1 MNDVT
6 FVFSDLGIVLI
17 GSKVLDLLVSSR
29 FLPSELVAREGQDPE
44 LRIFLCQLHQLAVVD
59 VSLASSGGHVDDD
72 QDLALVLGQTDSL
85 AINICHF
92 ELIHGGEGGGAH
104 VDRSSRLELLA
115 WLTATTRLLIC
126 DNYIK

>member
-1 MNDVT
+1 MNVT

-29 FLPSELVAREGQDPE
+29 FLPSELVAREGEDPE

-85 AINICHF
+85 AINISHF
-92 ELIHGGEGGGAH
+92 ELIHGGGGAH

-126 DNYIK
+126 DNYIT

>member
-72 QDLALVLGQTDSL
+72 EDLALVLVQTDSL
-85 AINICHF
+85 AINISDFKLMHRA
-92 ELIHGGEGGGAH
+92 GH
-104 VDRSSRLELLA
+104 VDTTDCLERLA
-115 WLTATTRLLIC
+115 WPAATTSFLSALIT
-126 DNYIK
+126 